1 MSEALK
7 KVAGI
12 KHLPVFPLPLVLL
25 PNELLPLH
33 IFEERYQKMLKDVES
48 DRRFFGVTHFEPGD
62 SLTEKPAKGT
72 VGCVAEVRENQP
84 LPDGRSNV
92 ITVGVVRYHLVEYV
106 DAGEPY
112 LIGDV
117 EFFEDDAEEQS
128 ALHELS
134 DDVHTL
140 FERVA
145 KAAFKLSDNRG
156 AFPEIPKTDP
166 EQLSFLITAAFN
178 LDNELKYKL
187 LETHSTTD
195 RLSKLKEI
203 LEQTVNKMEESAD
216 IHKISQTNG
225 HTNKKLDI

>member
-12 KHLPVFPLPLVLL
+12 KHLPLFPLPLVLL
-25 PNELLPLH
+25 PNELLPLP

-48 DRRFFGVTHFEPGD
+48 DQRFFGVTHFEPGD

-112 LIGDV
+112 
-117 EFFEDDAEEQS
+117 
-128 ALHELS
+128 
-134 DDVHTL
+134 
-140 FERVA
+140 
-145 KAAFKLSDNRG
+145 
-156 AFPEIPKTDP
+156 
-166 EQLSFLITAAFN
+166 
-178 LDNELKYKL
+178 
-187 LETHSTTD
+187 
-195 RLSKLKEI
+195 
-203 LEQTVNKMEESAD
+203 
-216 IHKISQTNG
+216 
-225 HTNKKLDI
+225 

>member
-1 MSEALK
+1 M
-7 KVAGI
+7 
-12 KHLPVFPLPLVLL
+12 
-25 PNELLPLH
+25 
-33 IFEERYQKMLKDVES
+33 
-48 DRRFFGVTHFEPGD
+48 
-62 SLTEKPAKGT
+62 
-72 VGCVAEVRENQP
+72 
-84 LPDGRSNV
+84 
-92 ITVGVVRYHLVEYV
+92 
-106 DAGEPY
+106 
-112 LIGDV
+112 
-117 EFFEDDAEEQS
+117 
-128 ALHELS
+128 
-134 DDVHTL
+134 
-140 FERVA
+140 
-145 KAAFKLSDNRG
+145 SDNRG